1 MIYNSIPGVPNFVS
15 EEFVQKRSS
24 YCICIPI
31 INEGRRIHDEL
42 KLARKY
48 KIDTIAD
55 IIICD
60 GGSIDGSTDSTLL
73 EAFGVNTLLIKKGPG
88 KQGAQLRMG
97 IWWALERGY
106 KGVITIDGNNKDSI
120 EDVPKFIEKLEAG
133 YDFIQGS
140 RFIRQLIPL
149 FFDIYRYVCFMLRLF
164 H

>member
-42 KLARKY
+42 KRARKY

-60 GGSIDGSTDSTLL
+60 GGSIDGFYRQYLTGS
-73 EAFGVNTLLIKKGPG
+73 
-88 KQGAQLRMG
+88 
-97 IWWALERGY
+97 IWCQYSA
-106 KGVITIDGNNKDSI
+106 
-120 EDVPKFIEKLEAG
+120 
-133 YDFIQGS
+133 
-140 RFIRQLIPL
+140 
-149 FFDIYRYVCFMLRLF
+149 